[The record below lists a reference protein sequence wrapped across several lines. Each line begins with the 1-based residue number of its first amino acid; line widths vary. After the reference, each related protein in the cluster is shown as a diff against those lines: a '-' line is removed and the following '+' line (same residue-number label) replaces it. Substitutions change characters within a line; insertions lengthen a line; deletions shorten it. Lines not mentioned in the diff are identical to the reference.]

1 MIWQIVYPGS
11 MKQMLSEQIYDR
23 VRDAIMRGEVEPGQ
37 ALKPQELAAR
47 YEVSLAVVREAL
59 VRLVGE
65 GLAERLTN
73 RGFAVPTLADQRW
86 QEIIEAR
93 RTVEPAMLRMS
104 VARGDLEWETRVR
117 AAGHRLART
126 PMYVPEEGSYYSAA
140 WAEAHRLFHR
150 TLLDGCGNAVLL
162 ETFDRMWMASELA
175 RRWTVHPAYRIPVE
189 DVLAQHEGLER
200 AALSRDPEAAAEL
213 LTDHL
218 AATAAVLTG
227 AEAAGE

>member
-1 MIWQIVYPGS
+1 
-11 MKQMLSEQIYDR
+11 MLSEQIYDR

-65 GLAERLTN
+65 GLAERLAN
-73 RGFAVPTLADQRW
+73 RGFAVPTLADRRW

-93 RTVEPAMLRMS
+93 RTVEPAMLRLS

-162 ETFDRMWMASELA
+162 ESFDRMWTASELA
-175 RRWTVHPAYRIPVE
+175 RRWTVHPAYRLPVE

-200 AALSRDPEAAAEL
+200 AVLSRDPEEAARL

-218 AATAAVLTG
+218 TATAAVLTG
-227 AEAAGE
+227 AEKTGK

>member
-1 MIWQIVYPGS
+1 
-11 MKQMLSEQIYDR
+11 MKQMLSEQIYDQ

-73 RGFAVPTLADQRW
+73 RGFAVPALADRRW
-86 QEIIEAR
+86 QEIVEAR
-93 RTVEPAMLRMS
+93 QTVEPAMLRLS

-126 PMYVPEEGSYYSAA
+126 PMYVPDEGRYYSAA

-162 ETFDRMWMASELA
+162 ENFDRMWTASELA
-175 RRWTVHPAYRIPVE
+175 RRWTVAPGYRLPVE
-189 DVLAQHEGLER
+189 DVLAQHEELER
-200 AALSRDPEAAAEL
+200 AALSRDPEEAAGL

-227 AEAAGE
+227 SRECVSRF

>member
-1 MIWQIVYPGS
+1 
-11 MKQMLSEQIYDR
+11 MLSEQIYDR

-73 RGFAVPTLADQRW
+73 RGFAVPEFAAQRW
-86 QEIIEAR
+86 QEILEAR
-93 RTVEPAMLRMS
+93 RTVEPEVLRLS
-104 VARGDLEWETRVR
+104 VVRGDLEWEARVR

-126 PMYVPEEGSYYSAA
+126 QMYVPDEGSYYSAA

-162 ETFDRMWMASELA
+162 ENFDRMWTASELA
-175 RRWTVHPAYRIPVE
+175 RRWSVHPAHRLPVE
-189 DVLAQHEGLER
+189 DVLAQHEGLEQ
-200 AALSRDPEAAAEL
+200 AALSRDPDVAARL
-213 LTDHL
+213 LTGHL

-227 AEAAGE
+227 ADAGERDGAG